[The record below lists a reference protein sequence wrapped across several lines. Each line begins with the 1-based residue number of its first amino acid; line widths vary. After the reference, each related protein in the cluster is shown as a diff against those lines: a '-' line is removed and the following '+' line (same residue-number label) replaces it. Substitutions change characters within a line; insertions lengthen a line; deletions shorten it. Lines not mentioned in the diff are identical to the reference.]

1 MPIITITTDFG
12 LKDYSLAAVKGSI
25 LKELPDARLVD
36 ISHDIR
42 PFDLKET
49 AYIIKNA
56 YPNFPMG
63 TVHIIGVDA
72 LPDKNK
78 KLLAA
83 RIDGQYFLAADNG
96 ILSLIL
102 SETKP
107 DEMVEITIGKYDP
120 FSNFPTRDIFVPV
133 ACHLLRGGTL
143 SLVGN
148 PTNDFKALSE
158 LSPIIRDD
166 ETIIATIIYVDKFGN
181 AITNVTKRFFKDFVR
196 GKNFEIKFFNNKIDK
211 IIERYNDVNPESED
225 FNRIGEQFALFN
237 STGYLEIGVYKS
249 DPKRQGAAST
259 LFGLKEGGQIYISI
273 KK

>member
-49 AYIIKNA
+49 AFIIKNA
-56 YPNFPMG
+56 YPNFPAG

-102 SETKP
+102 AETKP

-133 ACHLLRGGTL
+133 ACHLVRGGTL

-148 PTNDFKALSE
+148 ATEEFVSLNSLVPMK
-158 LSPIIRDD
+158 RDED
-166 ETIIATIIYVDKFGN
+166 TIIATVIYVDKFGN
-181 AITNVTKRFFKDFVR
+181 AVTNVTQRYFRDFVR
-196 GKNFEIKFFNNKIDK
+196 GRNFEIKFYSNSIDEVH
-211 IIERYNDVNPESED
+211 ERYSDIKPDEEER
-225 FNRIGEQFALFN
+225 NRMGNVFALFN
-237 STGYLEIGVYKS
+237 CTGFLEIGVYKS
-249 DPKRQGAAST
+249 DPKRQGAACT
-259 LFGLKEGGQIYISI
+259 LFGLKEGAQIYISI

>member
-49 AYIIKNA
+49 AFIIKNA
-56 YPNFPMG
+56 YPNFPVG

-72 LPDKNK
+72 LPDRNK

-102 SETKP
+102 AETKP
-107 DEMVEITIGKYDP
+107 DEMVEITIGKYAP

-133 ACHLLRGGTL
+133 ACHLVRGGTL

-148 PTNDFKALSE
+148 ATREFVSLNSLIPMK
-158 LSPIIRDD
+158 RDE
-166 ETIIATIIYVDKFGN
+166 ETIIATVIYVDRFGN
-181 AITNVTKRFFKDFVR
+181 AITNVTKRYFKDFVHGR
-196 GKNFEIKFFNNKIDK
+196 GFEIKFLTTSLTEVY
-211 IIERYNDVNPESED
+211 ERYNDVRPDE
-225 FNRIGEQFALFN
+225 EQNHRMGTVFALFN
-237 STGYLEIGVYKS
+237 CTGFLEISVYKS
-249 DPKRQGAAST
+249 DPERQGAACT
-259 LFGLKEGGQIYISI
+259 LFGLKEGEQIYISI